1 MSMIYAIVGPTASG
15 KTSLAV
21 KLAKALSCP
30 IINADA
36 FQIYKDM
43 DIGTGKLDRN
53 STEYKMH
60 YLLDVISPSECY
72 SVKQYQI
79 DFRKT
84 LDELLKNNQNVI
96 ICGGTGL
103 YLKAGLYDYE
113 FPDEEEPDTSDL
125 EKLSNE
131 ELYEMLKAIDPK
143 QCETIHINNRKRVI
157 RAISVARNHDET
169 KSEIID
175 KQTHE
180 MIYKNVK
187 IFMLSP
193 DREKLY
199 ENINRRVQN
208 MFDSGLVDEVK
219 NLLKKYNLSKTARA
233 AIGYK
238 EVLDYLDNKMSL
250 EDCISLVQQRS
261 RNYAKRQVTFFKHQ
275 LPVIA
280 KETSEEIYEEINN
293 G

>member
-1 MSMIYAIVGPTASG
+1 MIYAIVGPTASG
-15 KTSLAV
+15 KTDLAI
-21 KLAKALSCP
+21 KLAKKFSCP

-36 FQIYKDM
+36 FQIYQDM
-43 DIGTGKLDRN
+43 NIGTGKL
-53 STEYKMH
+53 SAKSKEYKMH
-60 YLLDVISPSECY
+60 YLLDVITPNETY

-84 LDELLKNNQNVI
+84 LNQLLKIYPNVI

-113 FPDEEEPDTSDL
+113 FPDEEVPDTSDL
-125 EKLSNE
+125 EKLDNE
-131 ELYEMLKAIDPK
+131 TLYQMLKEVDPK
-143 QCETIHINNRKRVI
+143 ACETIHINNKKRVI
-157 RAISVARNHDET
+157 RALSLARNHDEN

-180 MIYKNVK
+180 MIYQDVK
-187 IFMLSP
+187 IYMLSP
-193 DREKLY
+193 DRTKLY
-199 ENINRRVQN
+199 ENINHRVEK
-208 MFDSGLVDEVK
+208 MFENGLVEEVK
-219 NLLKKYNLSKTARA
+219 ELLNKYELSVTAKA

-238 EVLDYLDNKMSL
+238 EVLDYLDNKMTL
-250 EDCISLVQQRS
+250 EDCVALVQQRS

-275 LPVIA
+275 LPCIV
-280 KETSEEIYEEINN
+280 KETADEIFEDILN

>member
-1 MSMIYAIVGPTASG
+1 MIYAIVGPTASG

-43 DIGTGKLDRN
+43 DIGTGKLN
-53 STEYKMH
+53 KESEEYKMH
-60 YLLDVISPSECY
+60 HLLDVITPDECY

-84 LDELLKNNQNVI
+84 LNSLQKAYKNII

-113 FPDEEEPDTSDL
+113 FPDEEEIDVSDL

-131 ELYEMLKAIDPK
+131 ELYEMLKQIDPK

-157 RAISVARNHDET
+157 RALSVARNHSET
-169 KSEIID
+169 KSEIIE
-175 KQTHE
+175 KQNHE
-180 MIYKNVK
+180 MLYKDVK
-187 IFMLSP
+187 IYMLSP
-193 DREKLY
+193 NRELLY
-199 ENINRRVQN
+199 ENINNRVKD

-219 NLLKKYNLSKTARA
+219 NLIKKYNLSKTAKA

-275 LPVIA
+275 LPVIV
-280 KETSEEIYEEINN
+280 KETSEEIYEEIIN